1 MSTPSTNI
9 NDTFFE
15 GLYQYAWKHT
25 IPEGLTE
32 AEVDFI
38 IEIGKLKAGESI
50 LDLMCGYGRHAIEL
64 GRRGINVTAIDN
76 LYSYI
81 IEIKDKALQQ
91 SLPVKAIQENI
102 LDAKFEK
109 VYDSAICMGN
119 SFAFFQKH
127 DALTILSNISSH
139 LKKGGILIINSWMI
153 AEITMK
159 YFREKEWHQAG
170 NYKCILDYKFLFN
183 PTRIE
188 SEQTFLSDDGE
199 VEMKKGIDYI
209 YSLNEYEEMF
219 QQAGFKTLNLYSTPR
234 KRKFTFGDVRV
245 YIVAE
250 KL

>member
-119 SFAFFQKH
+119 SFAFFQK
-127 DALTILSNISSH
+127 
-139 LKKGGILIINSWMI
+139 
-153 AEITMK
+153 
-159 YFREKEWHQAG
+159 
-170 NYKCILDYKFLFN
+170 
-183 PTRIE
+183 
-188 SEQTFLSDDGE
+188 
-199 VEMKKGIDYI
+199 
-209 YSLNEYEEMF
+209 
-219 QQAGFKTLNLYSTPR
+219 
-234 KRKFTFGDVRV
+234 
-245 YIVAE
+245 
-250 KL
+250 